1 MLGKEFSTAPCIL
14 YAIHSPIYIS
24 LNALNMSASMATNND
39 VTENSDMGIDI
50 PTASN
55 KPPGIAAFRRAK
67 PDSDLAA
74 LAISLLMIVQ
84 ESKVLKLHSGSKEWT
99 TKWKEVF
106 CWHSMED
113 LQQMDSMTRME
124 YSAGMFHGHAATQL
138 QLNQNHL

>member
-1 MLGKEFSTAPCIL
+1 
-14 YAIHSPIYIS
+14 
-24 LNALNMSASMATNND
+24 MATNND

-50 PTASN
+50 STASN

-106 CWHSMED
+106 CWNSMED
-113 LQQMDSMTRME
+113 V
-124 YSAGMFHGHAATQL
+124 
-138 QLNQNHL
+138 